1 MEERRIWTSTELCG
15 YLDFPYVAQVFVIQ
29 RIIVRLTTEERCC
42 ETVYGVTSCRPEKA
56 SPACLLAWNRN
67 HWCIS
72 GCWCG
77 LALRMRIQY
86 NCSFGLHATIEL

>member
-42 ETVYGVTSCRPEKA
+42 ETVYGVTFAIVVPGDLVDHHPEEWEPVPWGG
-56 SPACLLAWNRN
+56 SACWA
-67 HWCIS
+67 
-72 GCWCG
+72 
-77 LALRMRIQY
+77 
-86 NCSFGLHATIEL
+86 